1 MKKHSVELSGHQ
13 TSIAIEDEF
22 WFQLKEIAKQKKTS
36 LRQLLIQ
43 IDNAHQKN
51 LASALRLFVLKYQ
64 IEQNAHAQQNT
75 IDGKQ
80 AK

>member
-22 WFQLKEIAKQKKTS
+22 WFQLKQIAKAKEIS

-43 IDNAHQKN
+43 IDNTHEHN
-51 LASALRLFVLKYQ
+51 LASSIRLFVLKYQ
-64 IEQNAHAQQNT
+64 IEQN
-75 IDGKQ
+75 KQ
-80 AK
+80 AQ

>member
-64 IEQNAHAQQNT
+64 IEQNT
-75 IDGKQ
+75 TPSKIR
-80 AK
+80 